1 MKIAVTS
8 QNRRTITEHAG
19 RCRIFWLYQ
28 AEQGRVTGKALLRLP
43 REQSFHDSA
52 PHEPHPLDE
61 VQVLITGGM
70 GQGLMRRLASKGIT
84 GLVTTETDPDKAVA
98 AYLAGSLTVGSP
110 GPHAHGEGEHRHE

>member
-1 MKIAVTS
+1 VKIAVTS

-28 AEQGRVTGKALLRLP
+28 AEQGKVTGKALLRLP
-43 REQSFHDSA
+43 REQCFHDSS

-61 VQVLITGGM
+61 VQVLIAGGM
-70 GQGLMRRLASKGIT
+70 GHGLLRRLAMKGIT

-98 AYLAGSLTVGSP
+98 AYLAGSLESGSP
-110 GPHAHGEGEHRHE
+110 CLHAHGEGEHP

>member
-28 AEQGRVTGKALLRLP
+28 AERGKVTGKALLRLP
-43 REQSFHDSA
+43 KEQCFHDSA

-61 VQVLITGGM
+61 VQVLIAGSM
-70 GQGLMRRLASKGIT
+70 GQGLMRRLAIKGIT
-84 GLVTTETDPDKAVA
+84 GLVTTETDPDKAVV
-98 AYLAGSLTVGSP
+98 AYLADSLESGSP
-110 GPHAHGEGEHRHE
+110 CLYAHGEGEHP